1 MRNWFHSIG
10 TRIFAGFGLFIGAL
24 AIFFVLTARTTE
36 RQAQL
41 LEESASV
48 DLAKTNVAKLLQRV
62 EAMRAYALLAARL
75 PEPVHLH
82 VDAHQ
87 TLDRL
92 QLGFPE
98 KLTELKNRWPDL
110 APLHQR
116 LYQHHLAAD
125 ALLDALQGLV
135 PPGTR
140 KVEFESDFE
149 RILRVDEMLD
159 DPFHPGQDLT
169 SKLDSLQSGLKE
181 MEGHFSEVIR
191 ITDTAVEQS
200 GQRLDTLVRWI
211 SLFVLFAGLGIAAG
225 VTRAIRRPLRKVRA
239 RLLYLSRGID
249 HPFPMPVRKDEIG
262 EMAQALDRLAD
273 GLKRTREFSAAV
285 GQGQFDAKYTPLSEE
300 DVLGKTLLAMRDDL
314 AGYEREME
322 AKVDERTVALTKQ
335 ASQLE
340 LQGQEIHRLYT
351 DLTSSIDYARRIQ
364 GAILPSET
372 FRKGVFDRQFVFH
385 MPRDGVSGDFPWFH
399 KLDAWRMFAAVDCTG
414 HGVPGAFMSLLGH
427 NALQHIGKV
436 YTKPGKIL
444 DRLNEMARTVLH
456 RGADSGLEAKD
467 QVPDGM
473 DLGLVSINLEE
484 RKMEYAGANAP
495 AYLVRQGEITEL
507 KPDKRAIASFEP
519 GVFRFTTQV
528 IELEDGDMVYCAS
541 DGYPDQ
547 FGGPKGRKF
556 MRKRFRGLLCEIAP
570 LPVDRQ
576 AEILRQRVESW
587 RTEANEDQVDDILV
601 CGVRIRLGQ

>member
-191 ITDTAVEQS
+191 ITDAAVEQS

-211 SLFVLFAGLGIAAG
+211 SLFVLFAGLAIAAG

-262 EMAQALDRLAD
+262 EMAQALDRLAE

-519 GVFRFTTQV
+519 GAFRFTTQV